1 MSDVEKD
8 NDNLQEQDSQSKKK
22 KKLLILVAAI
32 FVLILTCAGGYLGYA
47 YLKHLPPFEPT
58 GPTPEEIAMKKA
70 QQEEALKEQV
80 KDIYVKFDSAFTFN
94 LKDKRN
100 RDHVLQMEIVLM
112 TIGQENSE
120 LCKKHLSLTGSVIS
134 SVVSAQTFESLTVP
148 TGRQR
153 LKELLLEAVRSKLSG
168 VTNKV
173 VVDQILFTNFVLQ

>member
-1 MSDVEKD
+1 MSDNQNE

-22 KKLLILVAAI
+22 KKLLILVAAV
-32 FVLILTCAGGYLGYA
+32 FVLLLTGAGGYLGYA

-58 GPTPEEIAMKKA
+58 GPSPEEIAMKKA

-80 KDIYVKFDSAFTFN
+80 KDIYIRFDSGFTFN

-112 TIGQENSE
+112 TIGQENAE
-120 LCKKHLSLTGSVIS
+120 LCKKHLALTGSVIS
-134 SVVSAQTFESLTVP
+134 SVVSSQTFESLTVP